1 MKSIFQNVLSMSWSP
16 QSFKSKFQ
24 SWPYRSHPSKDDSS
38 PFCWP
43 NIAILLCNAENV
55 HAHWKLC
62 PPITYFSESFGD
74 ARAVQI
80 FILVCHLSLW
90 LLSNDNEKLL
100 QLGFGTMGLLFIRRY
115 KSVVIWSFLKQ
126 MGSSYHM
133 QWFQLIFILFFF
145 TYVVSV
151 HCSILILLKKCE
163 SR

>member
-1 MKSIFQNVLSMSWSP
+1 MWKNIVKTTPIICQFELCISST
-16 QSFKSKFQ
+16 
-24 SWPYRSHPSKDDSS
+24 DDSR

-43 NIAILLCNAENV
+43 QIAILLCIAENV

-126 MGSSYHM
+126 MGSS
-133 QWFQLIFILFFF
+133 LIICS
-145 TYVVSV
+145 VSDSFSFSFV
-151 HCSILILLKKCE
+151 CLLILHIA
-163 SR
+163 

>member
-1 MKSIFQNVLSMSWSP
+1 MWLFASLKLFCILLQSLTNNVEDHRYCQFELCVSIISIT
-16 QSFKSKFQ
+16 
-24 SWPYRSHPSKDDSS
+24 DDSS

-62 PPITYFSESFGD
+62 PPITYFSESFRD

-126 MGSSYHM
+126 MGFSYHM
-133 QWFQLIFILFFF
+133 QCFQLIFILFCSSFHIE
-145 TYVVSV
+145 
-151 HCSILILLKKCE
+151 HCM
-163 SR
+163 